1 MLQVKIQQKILFNI
15 TKRELQLLIYM
26 RQLKFGKFEV
36 VVRDGVPQ
44 DRIKQKEK
52 QIDISKI
59 EVKKT

>member
-36 VVRDGVPQ
+36 VVRDGVAQ

-59 EVKKT
+59 EVKNT

>member
-36 VVRDGVPQ
+36 VVRDGVAQ